1 MKAVRAVLTVS
12 LAGAALGAAPAA
24 HAEPGDV
31 VTDVRLS
38 RTSVA
43 VSSLNTVPVTVEV
56 DAKFPGESP
65 SQTLHAILDRVGGT
79 GHLDD
84 LYSAELT
91 RYEGTTDNGKWRG
104 VLKVPSTAN
113 GTFQVR
119 YVMTTG
125 DLYFETGDEP
135 ADVVNGPKL
144 TVTGT
149 NQPRITVKQLNAPSP
164 VSKPYTFRWSVINDQ
179 TGKPYGTRI
188 KVTLDQ
194 DTGCKFGGPTTVL
207 TDTAGYVT
215 RTYAAERTSVPLT
228 CLTIPGSDPFPIAK
242 GWANSPRRI
251 PTVAASPAR
260 TSAPVGTKVAVNG
273 NVAGSSNR
281 CPVHLQR
288 LYGASQ
294 WRTVNS
300 GQVRDVSYRY
310 TLTAQPAYKGNIP
323 YRVLF
328 PACHSLTAATSKSFT
343 IRGT

>member
-1 MKAVRAVLTVS
+1 MKTVRAGLVVS
-12 LAGAALGAAPAA
+12 LAGAALSFAPAA
-24 HAEPGDV
+24 QAEPGDV

-56 DAKFPGESP
+56 DAKFPGEGP
-65 SQTLHAILDRVGGT
+65 DQTLHAIFDRIGGT
-79 GHLDD
+79 GQLND
-84 LYSAELT
+84 LYSARLT
-91 RYEGTTDNGKWRG
+91 RYEGTSDNGKWRG
-104 VLKVPSTAN
+104 VLRVPSTAN
-113 GTFQVR
+113 GTFQVK

-125 DLYFETGDEP
+125 ELYAEMGDQP
-135 ADVVNGPKL
+135 AAVVNGPKL

-149 NQPRITVKQLNAPSP
+149 NQPRITARSIGEPTP
-164 VSKPYTFRWSVINDQ
+164 VSQPYTIRWSVINGQ
-179 TGKPYGTRI
+179 TGKPYGSRI
-188 KVTLDQ
+188 KVVLAQ
-194 DTGCKFGGPTTVL
+194 DTGCGFGSGWSAL

-215 RTYAAERTSVPLT
+215 RTYPAESAGIPLT
-228 CLTIPGSDPFPIAK
+228 CLAIPGDPFPIAR
-242 GWANSPRRI
+242 GYASPRRI
-251 PTVAASPAR
+251 PAIGAAPAR

-273 NVAGSSNR
+273 NVTGGAGA

-300 GQVRDVSYRY
+300 AQVRQTSYRY

-328 PACHSLTAATSKSFT
+328 PACYSLTSVVSKTFT

>member
-1 MKAVRAVLTVS
+1 MKTVRAALVVS
-12 LAGAALGAAPAA
+12 LAGAALGVAPTA

-56 DAKFPGESP
+56 DGKFPGEGP
-65 SQTLHAILDRVGGT
+65 DQTLHAILNRISGT
-79 GHLDD
+79 GQRDD
-84 LYSAELT
+84 LFSARLT
-91 RYEGTTDNGKWRG
+91 RYGGTSDDGKWRG
-104 VLKVPSTAN
+104 VVHVPSTAN

-119 YVMTTG
+119 SVMTTG
-125 DLYFETGDEP
+125 ELYAEMGDEP
-135 ADVVNGPKL
+135 AKVVNGPKL

-149 NQPRITVKQLNAPSP
+149 NQPRITAKGVGEPSP
-164 VSKPYTFRWSVINDQ
+164 VSKPYTIRWSVINGQ
-179 TGKPYGTRI
+179 TGKPYGSRI
-188 KVTLDQ
+188 KVVLAQ
-194 DTGCKFGGPTTVL
+194 DTGCGWGTGSAAL

-215 RTYAAERTSVPLT
+215 RTYPAESGGIPNT
-228 CLTIPGSDPFPIAK
+228 CLVIPGDPFPIAR
-242 GWANSPRRI
+242 GWANPRRI
-251 PTVAASPAR
+251 PTVSATPAR

-273 NVAGSSNR
+273 NVTGGSNR

-328 PACHSLTAATSKSFT
+328 PACGSLTSAISKTFT

>member
-1 MKAVRAVLTVS
+1 MKAVRAVLAVS
-12 LAGAALGAAPAA
+12 LVGAAFGVAPTA
-24 HAEPGDV
+24 HAEPGDE

-56 DAKFPGESP
+56 DGKFPGESP
-65 SQTLHAILDRVGGT
+65 DQTLHAILDRVGGT

-84 LYSAELT
+84 LYSARLT
-91 RYEGTTDNGKWRG
+91 RYEGTSDNGKWRG

-125 DLYFETGDEP
+125 ELYAEMGDEP
-135 ADVVNGPKL
+135 AAVANGPKL

-164 VSKPYTFRWSVINDQ
+164 VSKPYTFRWSVINGQ

-188 KVTLDQ
+188 RVTLDQ
-194 DTGCKFGGPTTVL
+194 DTGCKFGSPSTLL
-207 TDTAGYVT
+207 TDTAGYLT
-215 RTYAAERTSVPLT
+215 HTYAADNIVPLT
-228 CLTIPGSDPFPIAK
+228 CLTIPGGDPFPIAR
-242 GWANSPRRI
+242 GWGYPTRI
-251 PTVAASPAR
+251 PAVGATPAR

-273 NVAGSSNR
+273 NVTGSAGA
-281 CPVHLQR
+281 CPIHLQR

-300 GQVRDVSYRY
+300 GQVRHVSYRY
-310 TLTAQPAYKGNIP
+310 TLTAQPAYRGNIP

-328 PACHSLTAATSKSFT
+328 PKCHSLTAATSRTFT